1 MNLREDGDPDEE
13 EGKEMT
19 RGTPVTQAPVQ
30 RHQCRPMG
38 KFDSC
43 ALPPLAYLSPS
54 KMITRSLPDN
64 RADEKS
70 IA

>member
-19 RGTPVTQAPVQ
+19 RGTSVTQAPVQ

-38 KFDSC
+38 RFDSC
-43 ALPPLAYLSPS
+43 ALPPFPRINPALKTQISWHIRDT
-54 KMITRSLPDN
+54 KG
-64 RADEKS
+64 EE
-70 IA
+70 